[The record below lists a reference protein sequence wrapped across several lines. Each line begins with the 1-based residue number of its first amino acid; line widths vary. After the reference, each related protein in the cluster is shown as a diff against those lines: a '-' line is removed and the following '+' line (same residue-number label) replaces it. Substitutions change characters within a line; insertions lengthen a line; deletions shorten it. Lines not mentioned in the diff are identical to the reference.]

1 MTKGVTFWLLNP
13 WFKEYFRQ
21 FLFIS
26 LYNADVITYLI
37 TFISFSKNLWYL
49 VYYVSECLYLVT
61 LITWSWWKSIMWKT
75 DVTYVLSVHLHE
87 VHFVFVFFFVA
98 KYHTQELF
106 LILNRTRQISTYEWG
121 QLLGSIFANKK
132 NRVEDTMRHYKKHLE
147 DDEGHMYMIK

>member
-75 DVTYVLSVHLHE
+75 DVTSGKVSSLLQNIIPKSYSWFWIEPGKFQPMNEDNSWVRFLPT
-87 VHFVFVFFFVA
+87 
-98 KYHTQELF
+98 KKIELK
-106 LILNRTRQISTYEWG
+106 IRW
-121 QLLGSIFANKK
+121 
-132 NRVEDTMRHYKKHLE
+132 DTIKKHLE
-147 DDEGHMYMIK
+147 DGEGHMYMIK